1 MIRMEDLCTME
12 DDMDTL
18 FTNIYNSPMAITG
31 KAVKAPI
38 NKDKTSQLLFNW
50 ILNRYQ
56 GESQ

>member
-1 MIRMEDLCTME
+1 
-12 DDMDTL
+12 MDTL